1 MAKKKSEELNPNLA
15 GMQGMQ
21 GMQGMPGGSSV
32 VDFETTQ
39 SGAFENNVV
48 VDSELIESIENQ
60 IQEKKE
66 ELKSKVYAVTCSDS
80 LFTEYE
86 NFMKEKAEW
95 NSTEALGVVEINKQ
109 IARIK
114 KEGIKDGVIYLGALP
129 LEASH
134 YFLSKSKGTGV
145 ESAEA
150 FIRLYKVFDQALN
163 DAKTDASSI
172 KDLEKQLA
180 AAMQGI
186 TLG

>member
-1 MAKKKSEELNPNLA
+1 MTKKKSEEMTNN
-15 GMQGMQ
+15 QVE
-21 GMQGMPGGSSV
+21 MPGGSSV

-39 SGAFENNVV
+39 GAFESNVV
-48 VDSELIESIENQ
+48 VDSELVDSIQNQ

-66 ELKSKVYAVTCSDS
+66 EIKSKVYAVTCSES
-80 LFTEYE
+80 LFSEYE
-86 NFMKEKAEW
+86 TFMREKAEW

-114 KEGIKDGVIYLGALP
+114 KDGIKNGVIFLGALP

-150 FIRLYKVFDQALN
+150 FIKLYKAFDQALN
-163 DAKTDASSI
+163 DAKQDAASI

>member
-1 MAKKKSEELNPNLA
+1 MTKKKAQEMNMNQIE
-15 GMQGMQ
+15 
-21 GMQGMPGGSSV
+21 MPGGSSM
-32 VDFETTQ
+32 VDFENTQ
-39 SGAFENNVV
+39 SGSFENSVI
-48 VDSELIESIENQ
+48 VDSELVESIEKQ
-60 IQEKKE
+60 IQDKKE

-80 LFTEYE
+80 VFTEYE
-86 NFMKEKAEW
+86 TFMREKAEW
-95 NSTEALGVVEINKQ
+95 NSTEALGVIEINKQ

-134 YFLSKSKGTGV
+134 YFLSKSKGTGLN
-145 ESAEA
+145 SAEN
-150 FIRLYKVFDQALN
+150 FIKMYKVFDQALN

-180 AAMQGI
+180 AAIQGI

>member
-1 MAKKKSEELNPNLA
+1 MTKKKSEEMANN
-15 GMQGMQ
+15 QVE
-21 GMQGMPGGSSV
+21 MPGGSSV

-39 SGAFENNVV
+39 GAFESNVV
-48 VDSELIESIENQ
+48 VDSELVDSIQNQ
-60 IQEKKE
+60 IQEKKDE
-66 ELKSKVYAVTCSDS
+66 IKSKVYAVTCSES
-80 LFTEYE
+80 LFSDYE
-86 NFMKEKAEW
+86 TFMREKAEW

-114 KEGIKDGVIYLGALP
+114 KDGIKDGVIYLGALP

-150 FIRLYKVFDQALN
+150 FIKLYKAFDQALN
-163 DAKTDASSI
+163 DAKQDAASI

>member
-1 MAKKKSEELNPNLA
+1 MTKKKSEEMPNS
-15 GMQGMQ
+15 QVE
-21 GMQGMPGGSSV
+21 MPGGSSM

-39 SGAFENNVV
+39 GAFESNVV
-48 VDSELIESIENQ
+48 VDSELVDSIQNQ
-60 IQEKKE
+60 IHEKKE
-66 ELKSKVYAVTCSDS
+66 EIKSKVYAVTCSDS
-80 LFTEYE
+80 LFAEYE
-86 NFMKEKAEW
+86 TFMREKAEW

-114 KEGIKDGVIYLGALP
+114 KDGIKDGVIYLGALP

-150 FIRLYKVFDQALN
+150 FIKLYKAFDQALN
-163 DAKTDASSI
+163 DAKQDAASI

>member
-1 MAKKKSEELNPNLA
+1 MTKKKSEEMPNNHVE
-15 GMQGMQ
+15 
-21 GMQGMPGGSSV
+21 MPGGSSV

-39 SGAFENNVV
+39 GAFESNVV
-48 VDSELIESIENQ
+48 VDSELVDSIQNQ

-66 ELKSKVYAVTCSDS
+66 EIKSKVYAVTCSDS
-80 LFTEYE
+80 LFSEYE
-86 NFMKEKAEW
+86 TFMREKAEW
-95 NSTEALGVVEINKQ
+95 NSTEALGVV
-109 IARIK
+109 K
-114 KEGIKDGVIYLGALP
+114 KDGIKDGVIYLGALP

-134 YFLSKSKGTGV
+134 YFLSKSKGVGV

-150 FIRLYKVFDQALN
+150 FIKLYKAFDQALN
-163 DAKTDASSI
+163 DAKQDAASI

>member
-1 MAKKKSEELNPNLA
+1 MAKKKAEEMTSNHVE
-15 GMQGMQ
+15 
-21 GMQGMPGGSSV
+21 MPGGSSM

-39 SGAFENNVV
+39 SGSFESNVV
-48 VDSELIESIENQ
+48 IDTDLISDLETKIS
-60 IQEKKE
+60 EKKE
-66 ELKSKVYAVTCSDS
+66 EIKNKVYAVTCSDS
-80 LFTEYE
+80 LFSEYE
-86 NFMKEKAEW
+86 TFMREKAEW
-95 NSTEALGVVEINKQ
+95 NSTEALGVIEINKQ

-114 KEGIKDGVIYLGALP
+114 KEGVKNGVIFLGALP

-145 ESAEA
+145 ESAEN
-150 FIRLYKVFDQALN
+150 FIRLYRAFDQALN
-163 DAKTDASSI
+163 DAKQDASSI

>member
-1 MAKKKSEELNPNLA
+1 MTKKKSEEMPNN
-15 GMQGMQ
+15 QVE
-21 GMQGMPGGSSV
+21 MPGGSSV

-39 SGAFENNVV
+39 GAFESNVV
-48 VDSELIESIENQ
+48 VDSELVDSIQNQ

-66 ELKSKVYAVTCSDS
+66 EIKSKVYAVTCSDS
-80 LFTEYE
+80 LFSEYE
-86 NFMKEKAEW
+86 TFMREKAEW

-114 KEGIKDGVIYLGALP
+114 KDGIKDGVIYLGALP

-134 YFLSKSKGTGV
+134 YFLSKSKGVGV
-145 ESAEA
+145 ESAES
-150 FIRLYKVFDQALN
+150 FIKLYKAFDQALN
-163 DAKTDASSI
+163 DAKQDAASI

>member
-1 MAKKKSEELNPNLA
+1 MTKKKSEEMPNS
-15 GMQGMQ
+15 QVE
-21 GMQGMPGGSSV
+21 MPGGSSM

-39 SGAFENNVV
+39 GAFESNVV
-48 VDSELIESIENQ
+48 VDSELVDSIQNQ
-60 IQEKKE
+60 IHEKKE
-66 ELKSKVYAVTCSDS
+66 EIKSKVYAVTCSDS
-80 LFTEYE
+80 LFAEYE
-86 NFMKEKAEW
+86 TFMREKAEW

-114 KEGIKDGVIYLGALP
+114 KDGIKDGVIYLGALP

-150 FIRLYKVFDQALN
+150 FIKLYKAFDQTLN
-163 DAKTDASSI
+163 DAKQDAASI